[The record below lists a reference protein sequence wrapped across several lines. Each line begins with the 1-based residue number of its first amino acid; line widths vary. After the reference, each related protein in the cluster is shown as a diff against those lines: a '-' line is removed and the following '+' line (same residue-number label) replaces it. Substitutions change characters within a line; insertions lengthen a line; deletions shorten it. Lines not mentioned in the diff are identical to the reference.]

1 MNLDEQLR
9 RKALENPPPPSREF
23 SRRVEDTLFQLS
35 VHPPRRRRRW
45 RPFVSVVS
53 AAAVLALVIL
63 LNSSAAMAAALGRLP
78 VVGSLFQAVTFR
90 TYTAEDDGDHA
101 LVSVPQIVGDGA
113 GSGAQQINQSI
124 QQYTDALIAEFERES
139 NADGYFNLDVT
150 WEVVTNTENWFT
162 LRLDTDLVMASGN
175 HQERYYHINK
185 ETGEQQ
191 TLADLFPTEY
201 DYVSA
206 ISEELKAQMRSRMAA
221 DSREQY
227 WLEENPLGSTYFD
240 AIAPDQ
246 DFYFDEDGKIV
257 IPFDKYEVGP
267 GSTGSPQFT
276 LTDPELYAQLLVQ
289 P

>member
-1 MNLDEQLR
+1 MSFDEILR
-9 RKALENPPPPSREF
+9 QRAQTEEVPVPDSF
-23 SRRVEDTLFQLS
+23 SNRVEETLSDL
-35 VHPPRRRRRW
+35 PPRHRFRRW
-45 RPFVSVVS
+45 TQ
-53 AAAVLALVIL
+53 ALTAIAAVLALAVAL
-63 LNSSAAMAAALGRLP
+63 PNASAAMAQAMGSLP
-78 VVGSLFQAVTFR
+78 VLGPFFQAVTFR
-90 TYTAEDDGDHA
+90 TYEAEEGRNH
-101 LVSVPQIVGDGA
+101 VSVQVPQVIGET
-113 GSGAQQINQSI
+113 GSGAEAINQ
-124 QQYTDALIAEFERES
+124 QVEAYAEQLIES
-139 NADGYFNLDVT
+139 YEQEMHADGYFNLDVT